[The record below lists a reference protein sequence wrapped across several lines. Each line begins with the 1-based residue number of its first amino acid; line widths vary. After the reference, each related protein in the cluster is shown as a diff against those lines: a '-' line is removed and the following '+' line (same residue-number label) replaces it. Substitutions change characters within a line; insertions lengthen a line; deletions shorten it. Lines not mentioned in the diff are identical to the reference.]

1 MPEGLGALHG
11 EAKGIRL
18 PYVFRGDLQ
27 YILQA
32 LHQQQTKM
40 VVTENEKIAG
50 ATIELLEARLRRL
63 EYFLTGDTHWTGQ
76 PTAAPKPETF
86 DDTVARRLTR
96 LNSALESLGRN
107 VPAVQDVLQL
117 C

>member
-1 MPEGLGALHG
+1 MPERHGALRG
-11 EAKGIRL
+11 EGDKAAICF
-18 PYVFRGDLQ
+18 PGDLHT
-27 YILQA
+27 A
-32 LHQQQTKM
+32 STTM

-76 PTAAPKPETF
+76 PIAAPKPETF